1 MKKQLKSVGA
11 MFLAVSLLAGCD
23 PDVTPPA
30 KPDPVSE
37 RCDEATAEYKAFDVA
52 RHEPQDKRLVAIDQM
67 MAQFTPAE
75 TALPEAVSAK
85 AVAAADAIL
94 AKYQDPTTNIQAEV
108 LARKDKHFTGAAAD
122 VGSELNKAILDAVD
136 ELRVADTKLE
146 VKLAKQRFQK
156 AGLYRFLYLSVMEEL
171 YGSSYVDYDEAF
183 GYLGTGASNAEA
195 GRKGLARLATSRD
208 GNNGT
213 TLSPE
218 LFALI
223 KEGSCII
230 EEALK
235 AKNADSMEYGADE
248 QYSRFVQ
255 RMDAKLQLVFAYSV
269 GHELFDIDLFKTNP
283 DTAYEKLVEGEGFF
297 RTLEPYL
304 KNAPAGSARANLAV
318 QLRTEFDKAIAKAKT
333 GDTTWISE
341 MKATEVLLP
350 ALEAAFAIDVK
361 A

>member
-1 MKKQLKSVGA
+1 MKKQLQSVGA

-30 KPDPVSE
+30 RPDPVSE
-37 RCDEATAEYKAFDVA
+37 RCDEATAEYKAFDVVN
-52 RHEPQDKRLVAIDQM
+52 HEPQDKRLVAIDQM
-67 MAQFTPAE
+67 MAQFPA
-75 TALPEAVSAK
+75 AEADPTKSA
-85 AVAAADAIL
+85 AAADAIL
-94 AKYQDPTTNIQAEV
+94 AKYKDPATNIQAKV
-108 LARKDKHFTGAAAD
+108 LAREDKHFTGAAAA
-122 VGSELNKAILDAVD
+122 VGPELDAAILGSLDD
-136 ELRVADTKLE
+136 LRAAQTTLD

-156 AGLYRFLYLSVMEEL
+156 AGIYRFLYLSVMEEL
-171 YGSSYVDYDEAF
+171 YEPSYKHYDEAF
-183 GYLGTGASNAEA
+183 GYLGTGASNADA

-235 AKNADSMEYGADE
+235 AKNADTMEYGADE

-283 DTAYEKLVEGEGFF
+283 NTAYEKLVEGEGFF

-318 QLRTEFDKAIAKAKT
+318 QLRTEFDKAIAKAKA

>member
-23 PDVTPPA
+23 PEVMPPA
-30 KPDPVSE
+30 KPGPVSE
-37 RCDEATAEYKAFDVA
+37 RCDEATAEYKAFDVIN
-52 RHEPQDKRLVAIDQM
+52 HEPQDKRLVAIDQM
-67 MAQFTPAE
+67 MAQFPPAE
-75 TALPEAVSAK
+75 TDPTK
-85 AVAAADAIL
+85 APAAADAIL
-94 AKYQDPTTNIQAEV
+94 AKYKDSATAIQAKV
-108 LARKDKHFTGAAAD
+108 LAREDKHFTGDAAA
-122 VGSELNKAILDAVD
+122 VGPTIDAAILGAVED
-136 ELRVADTKLE
+136 LRAAKTTLE

-156 AGLYRFLYLSVMEEL
+156 AGIYRFLYLSVMEEL
-171 YGSSYVDYDEAF
+171 YEPSYKHYDEAF
-183 GYLGTGASNAEA
+183 GYLGTGASNADA

-213 TLSPE
+213 TLNPE

-235 AKNADSMEYGADE
+235 AKNADTMDYGSDE

-255 RMDAKLQLVFAYSV
+255 RFDARLQSVFVYSV

-283 DTAYEKLVEGEGFF
+283 NTAYEKLVEGEGFF
-297 RTLEPYL
+297 RTLEPYM
-304 KNAPAGSARANLAV
+304 NSVPGSDRANLSAK
-318 QLRTEFDKAIAKAKT
+318 LRAAFDKAITKAKA
-333 GDTTWISE
+333 GDTSWISE
-341 MKATEVLLP
+341 MNAPGLLSE
-350 ALEAAFAIDVK
+350 LETVFAVDVK